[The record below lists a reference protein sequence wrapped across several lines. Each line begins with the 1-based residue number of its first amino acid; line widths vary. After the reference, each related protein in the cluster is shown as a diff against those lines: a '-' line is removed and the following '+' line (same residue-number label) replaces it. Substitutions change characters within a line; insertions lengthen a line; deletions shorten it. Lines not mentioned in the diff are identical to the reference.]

1 MLNFNHLFY
10 FHVAALEG
18 SVGAAA
24 AKLGVTQP
32 TVSEQLRAL
41 ERSLDTT
48 LFLRSPTGLKL
59 SDAGRTAFERT
70 SIMFREADRLIHDL
84 QKHPTTQPRQLRI
97 GVSGFV
103 ARSTS
108 GRYLLPLLRLDA
120 TPTIKLVE
128 GIDHIKSLKAGTL
141 DVVICEQVPPDYDLK
156 DIEVTLLEREK
167 LVVIAHPRTNLVGD
181 WSDLKLI
188 HYPSGSRYRWDVDAF
203 LERHKLKPRIAA
215 EAEDALFLLEA
226 AASGDFIAIVPR
238 QIADEP
244 LAAARIKII
253 ETIDTELTDIYA
265 LRRTT
270 ATSELAKLAVAALA
284 R

>member
-10 FHVAALEG
+10 FHIAALEG

-32 TVSEQLRAL
+32 TVSEQLRSL

-48 LFLRSPTGLKL
+48 LFVRSTTGLKL

-70 SIMFREADRLIHDL
+70 SVMFREADRLIHDL
-84 QKHPTTQPRQLRI
+84 QKVAPAPPRQLRVGI
-97 GVSGFV
+97 SGFV

-120 TPTIKLVE
+120 TPTLKLVE
-128 GIDHIKSLKAGTL
+128 GVDLLKHLKAGTL
-141 DVVICEQVPPDYDLK
+141 DLVICEQVPPEYDLQEV
-156 DIEVTLLEREK
+156 EVTLLERAK
-167 LVVIAHPRTNLVGD
+167 LVVIAHPKTNLSGD
-181 WSDLKLI
+181 WSNLSFI
-188 HYPSGSRYRWDVDAF
+188 HYTSGSRYRWDVDAF
-203 LERHKLKPRIAA
+203 LERHKLSPRIAA

-244 LAAARIKII
+244 LAAGRIKLV

-270 ATSELAKLAVAALA
+270 ATSELAKLAVAALT